1 MVFPRPEAEDFRAI
15 ALAPYAPLSATFLV
29 AVPMG
34 WLSRLRGLVVK
45 AAQTW
50 PAGNE
55 VSYRVS
61 NEWMLASW
69 PYDAAAR
76 VNGTRSMAE
85 SGVQRKRSSSG
96 LEGRPFEQFNAYI
109 CVCACLMCET
119 KGKVF
124 LATPLSRPFWR
135 AYPRAFSKKEPWGR

>member
-15 ALAPYAPLSATFLV
+15 ALAPYASLGATFLV

-34 WLSRLRGLVVK
+34 WLSRLRGFVVK

-50 PAGNE
+50 PAGNA

-61 NEWMLASW
+61 NERMLASW

-85 SGVQRKRSSSG
+85 SGAQRKRPSSG
-96 LEGRPFEQFNAYI
+96 LEGRPSGQPNAYI
-109 CVCACLMCET
+109 
-119 KGKVF
+119 
-124 LATPLSRPFWR
+124 
-135 AYPRAFSKKEPWGR
+135 

>member
-1 MVFPRPEAEDFRAI
+1 MFLDELYECVDKQRTHRADHITRCFHSELPPMVFPRLEAEDFRAI
-15 ALAPYAPLSATFLV
+15 ALAPYAPLGATFLV

-61 NEWMLASW
+61 NEWMLA
-69 PYDAAAR
+69 P
-76 VNGTRSMAE
+76 GHTMLL
-85 SGVQRKRSSSG
+85 QR
-96 LEGRPFEQFNAYI
+96 
-109 CVCACLMCET
+109 
-119 KGKVF
+119 
-124 LATPLSRPFWR
+124 
-135 AYPRAFSKKEPWGR
+135 